1 MDLQLKG
8 KVMLV
13 AASSSGLGYGI
24 AEQAAAEGA
33 TVYIGSRR
41 AEAVSDAAERIAE
54 STGNKPHGGVLDASD
69 PNSISAWVQNAIDRF
84 GRVDGLLVNA
94 GGPPAGGFDD
104 FDDDAWQDAFEL
116 TLMSSVRMIRAVLPQ
131 MKKQRSGSI
140 LTITSSSVKEPIRIL
155 LLSNVMRSGV
165 TSLVK
170 SLSFEL
176 AEQGI
181 RINNIVPGRIDTGR
195 VKKPDSLAAEQ
206 SGCSY
211 EDARM
216 RQEKAIPMGRYGQ
229 PNEFGRAAVFLLS
242 EAASYV
248 TGETMIVDGG
258 MMRTVW

>member
-8 KVMLV
+8 KVILV

-24 AEQAAAEGA
+24 AEQAAYEGA

-41 AEAVSDAAERIAE
+41 AEAVAEAAERIE
-54 STGNKPHGGVLDASD
+54 KSTGNRPHGLVLDASD
-69 PNSISAWVQNAIDRF
+69 PNSISAWVQAALDQS
-84 GRVDGLLVNA
+84 GRIDGLLVNA
-94 GGPPAGGFDD
+94 GGPPAGGFED
-104 FDDDAWQDAFEL
+104 FDDDGWQDAFEL

-131 MKKQRSGSI
+131 MKKQGSGSI

-181 RINNIVPGRIDTGR
+181 RINNIVPGRIDTAR
-195 VKKPDSLAAEQ
+195 VKKLDTVAAER
-206 SGCSY
+206 SGASY
-211 EDARM
+211 DDARM
-216 RQEKAIPMGRYGQ
+216 QQEKAIPMGRYGR
-229 PNEFGRAAVFLLS
+229 PDEFGRAAVFLLS
-242 EAASYV
+242 EAASYI